1 MLEFCRAVS
10 SALLKASVTEN
21 AGNCGDAG
29 HTKAPAFAARG
40 AFCVD
45 GFAIDYLTSSNL

>member
-1 MLEFCRAVS
+1 MLEYYREMR
-10 SALLKASVTEN
+10 SALPKASVVEN

-29 HTKAPAFAARG
+29 YAKAPAFAARG

>member
-1 MLEFCRAVS
+1 M
-10 SALLKASVTEN
+10 
-21 AGNCGDAG
+21 GDV
-29 HTKAPAFAARG
+29 TKAPAFAARG